1 MPRAL
6 LREAQ
11 MRDVDVLSESEHRF
25 EAHRDLVVSG
35 TLTVSGT
42 QGKAVFCTEDYA
54 LKMTENDNLMVYADP
69 DGSVDLYYN
78 GTKKF
83 ETTESGITVSDSVTA
98 TTYYGDGSNLTGI
111 SISLSKIEDGDS
123 YIEVTDGSDITHVLD
138 GTTSIVSSD
147 SVDLYYSGNKK
158 FETADTGIKI
168 TGRIGVNTESPSVH
182 DLLYLKSIGSH
193 CRIRLEA
200 PGGYVPVVM
209 FNYTGTDESSIQY
222 RADGGPGLYFMVNG
236 ASYPSH
242 RRFGIEADGG
252 IHTYNLKSGSD
263 MSDAGADSTELWY
276 TSGHA
281 SLPDGVVMKGAGTD
295 TDSGYIKKDGSDQLA
310 GDWDYG
316 SYTISGTGDIHANA
330 YYGDGSN
337 LTGITAVASGAL
349 LQDGSAQLTSDWN
362 FGGNNITGTGNFTAA
377 KITAEVDTGGTYDST
392 TVAAIFG
399 DSDAIDNIYIIG
411 NTINTAFNS
420 ATDTASMWLNY
431 RGHNGS
437 TDNYRDLL
445 VGDGK
450 GAVKL
455 RLDGSAGTIRLNEA
469 GAVIDEFSTDDTLAG
484 DSDTALPTEKA
495 VKTYVDNAVATI
507 SGGGGGSSTFLGLT
521 DTPESYPSPPASGS
535 GDSYLKTTSS
545 GVEFQVIY
553 YYGTGDPPA
562 AEGLPEGT
570 LYFKYTE

>member
-11 MRDVDVLSESEHRF
+11 MRDADVLSESEHRF

-42 QGKAVFCTEDYA
+42 QGKAVFCTEDFA

-69 DGSVDLYYN
+69 DASVDLYYN

-83 ETTESGITVSDSVTA
+83 ETTNDGVSVSGSVTA

-111 SISLSKIEDGDS
+111 
-123 YIEVTDGSDITHVLD
+123 VTGGNYLEQDGSTQL
-138 GTTSIVSSD
+138 T
-147 SVDLYYSGNKK
+147 GNWN
-158 FETADTGIKI
+158 F
-168 TGRIGVNTESPSVH
+168 
-182 DLLYLKSIGSH
+182 
-193 CRIRLEA
+193 
-200 PGGYVPVVM
+200 
-209 FNYTGTDESSIQY
+209 
-222 RADGGPGLYFMVNG
+222 
-236 ASYPSH
+236 
-242 RRFGIEADGG
+242 
-252 IHTYNLKSGSD
+252 
-263 MSDAGADSTELWY
+263 
-276 TSGHA
+276 
-281 SLPDGVVMKGAGTD
+281 
-295 TDSGYIKKDGSDQLA
+295 
-310 GDWDYG
+310 G
-316 SYTISGTGDIHANA
+316 SYTISGTGDIYANA

-337 LTGITAVASGAL
+337 LTGITASASGAL
-349 LQDGSAQLTSDWN
+349 LQDGSTQLTSDWN

-399 DSDAIDNIYIIG
+399 DSDAVDNIYIIG

-431 RGHNGS
+431 RGHNGG
-437 TDNYRDLL
+437 TANYRDLL

-507 SGGGGGSSTFLGLT
+507 SGGGGASTFLELT
-521 DTPESYPSPPASGS
+521 DTPGSYPSPPASGS